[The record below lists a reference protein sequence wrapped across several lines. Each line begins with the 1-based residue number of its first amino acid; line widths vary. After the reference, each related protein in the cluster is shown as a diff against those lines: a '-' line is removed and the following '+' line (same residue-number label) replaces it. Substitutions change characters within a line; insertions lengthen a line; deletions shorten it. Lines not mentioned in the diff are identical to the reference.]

1 MAMGVTDEAKRLPE
15 GRHSAVP
22 GFTRDDEWQKVRVYE
37 PTTEAGRPAVLW
49 VLRMPAMFW
58 RVTSGDIEMT
68 TGSGDEMGDL
78 ADRIA
83 HAIADG
89 MLAFEK

>member
-1 MAMGVTDEAKRLPE
+1 
-15 GRHSAVP
+15 
-22 GFTRDDEWQKVRVYE
+22 
-37 PTTEAGRPAVLW
+37 
-49 VLRMPAMFW
+49 MFW

-83 HAIADG
+83 RAIAGG
-89 MLAFEK
+89 MLGFSK